1 MGWWLTAKPGDRV
14 VCVKTEARFA
24 SRDWLLDRGIRM
36 PDKGKTYTLRAIGA
50 CGLSRKHYSL
60 LLCEIVNPP
69 LIVEDID
76 LGEVCWPAEWFRPAV
91 NKATDI
97 SIFTAMLT
105 GQPAKADA

>member
-1 MGWWLTAKPGDRV
+1 MSWWLTAKPGDRV
-14 VCVKTEARFA
+14 VCVKIDTRFA
-24 SRDWLLDRGIRM
+24 SREWLLERGTKM
-36 PDKGKTYTLRAIGA
+36 PEKGRVYCIRAIGA
-50 CGLSRKHYSL
+50 TVSNPKHYSL

-91 NKATDI
+91 SRATDI